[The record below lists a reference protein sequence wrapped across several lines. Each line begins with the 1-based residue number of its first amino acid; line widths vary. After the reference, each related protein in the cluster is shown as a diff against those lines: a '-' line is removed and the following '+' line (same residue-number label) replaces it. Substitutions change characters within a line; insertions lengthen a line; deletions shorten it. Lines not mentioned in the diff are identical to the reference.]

1 MPRHKKHWLGASLR
15 TTKGSFCVRRL
26 GGCYGHPKKVASPY
40 RSMCWRIEAAVLA
53 GYWSDVLH
61 RHLECTQR
69 TTSPA
74 TLLQVHQGNVQLLV
88 VFLFILF
95 SLEGALRTTRLI
107 GGHRHRVTK
116 IGKPVWEGSPTP
128 FYRFKP
134 LNIWKGSQDLSMLLG
149 VWTQH
154 LWIRS
159 DGFTTELLAP
169 CQNAGLGR
177 NEAGWGPRCGLPRVA
192 VSAA

>member
-15 TTKGSFCVRRL
+15 MTKGSFCVRRL

-40 RSMCWRIEAAVLA
+40 RSMSWRIEAAVLA

-74 TLLQVHQGNVQLLV
+74 TLLHVRFKFTKATSNSSSF
-88 VFLFILF
+88 FLFILF

-116 IGKPVWEGSPTP
+116 IEKPFWEGNPTP
-128 FYRFKP
+128 FYRFEA
-134 LNIWKGSQDLSMLLG
+134 LNIWKGSQQLPMIFED
-149 VWTQH
+149 WTQD
-154 LWIRS
+154 LWIR
-159 DGFTTELLAP
+159 
-169 CQNAGLGR
+169 
-177 NEAGWGPRCGLPRVA
+177 GPMD
-192 VSAA
+192 